1 MCSDFPITIKP
12 ASRIEG
18 ICGAVQLEEDHTQLS
33 DCFTSRFIFVFC
45 FAVQRIR
52 YKKIIAMSRT
62 TVKANGLPQNT
73 QNMDTSNHIDEP
85 KAAKYCLKSLI
96 NAVIYAICIISLG
109 LSLYLN
115 YRQSLIEDN
124 IKNLLYL
131 DNKVIRIETDLD
143 DLIRKSNIFYTLI
156 NQNRSKQTA
165 VEEDIEGLPPVEMV
179 GKLSL
184 NVFSDLHRL
193 KRDVSTLKMARKQRQ
208 TAIQQSSPNE
218 CACPAGKCKQIKKLL
233 WNVVNGRDLGNHYK
247 ISKKLN
253 LRDCENIFP
262 EIDHHLNW
270 EIKSF
275 HVMQNKASG
284 AIYFSR
290 NSHLKSRRNWNSH

>member
-1 MCSDFPITIKP
+1 MIFPSRLSPHIALKAFVEQCSWKTIVKW
-12 ASRIEG
+12 SFY
-18 ICGAVQLEEDHTQLS
+18 QWFFS
-33 DCFTSRFIFVFC
+33 
-45 FAVQRIR
+45 VQRIR
-52 YKKIIAMSRT
+52 SKVIAMGR
-62 TVKANGLPQNT
+62 TVKTNGLPQNT
-73 QNMDTSNHIDEP
+73 QNMDTSNHSDEP

-143 DLIRKSNIFYTLI
+143 DLIRKSNIFYTQI

-165 VEEDIEGLPPVEMV
+165 VEEDAEGLPPVDVV

-218 CACPAGKCKQIKKLL
+218 CACPAGKCKQITTNRFFGYRGK
-233 WNVVNGRDLGNHYK
+233 WQG
-247 ISKKLN
+247 
-253 LRDCENIFP
+253 
-262 EIDHHLNW
+262 
-270 EIKSF
+270 
-275 HVMQNKASG
+275 
-284 AIYFSR
+284 SR
-290 NSHLKSRRNWNSH
+290 I